1 MNMRMKKKHQ
11 KNHMYQDTW
20 SLDYYIAK
28 FTLPRLKLFKKVERG
43 YPCDLKSIDE
53 WHDILDK
60 MIASF
65 EILATDEWN
74 TQDEQKIVDE
84 GLDLFRKYY
93 QDLWW

>member
-1 MNMRMKKKHQ
+1 MNIRMKKKHQ

-28 FTLPRLKLFKKVERG
+28 FVLPRLKLFKKVERG

-60 MIASF
+60 MIAAF

>member
-1 MNMRMKKKHQ
+1 MNIRMKKKHQ

>member
-1 MNMRMKKKHQ
+1 MKIRMKKKHQ

-28 FTLPRLKLFKKVERG
+28 FILPRLKLFKKVERG
-43 YPCDLKSIDE
+43 YPCDLKLIDE

-60 MIASF
+60 MIAAF

>member
-1 MNMRMKKKHQ
+1 MNIRMKKKHQ

-20 SLDYYIAK
+20 NLDYYISK
-28 FTLPRLKLFKKVERG
+28 FILPRLKLFKKVERG

>member
-1 MNMRMKKKHQ
+1 MKKKHQ